1 MRREFAVLGMVIC
14 IAAGFGL
21 GWFIPPLLTA
31 EPAEGKTLLEEIQDR
46 GYIYVGTD
54 EPWPPFEIFNVTAD
68 EWQGFDIDL
77 SAMIAAHLNVSLEM
91 TDMDFDLLIGACKA
105 GTIDMIAAAMMV
117 TPTRAE
123 QLAHSVPYI
132 RVTEVVIVKTAST
145 INITSL
151 DEITA
156 YIVGVQSGTT
166 QHDTLLDLGMTEG
179 VDLLV
184 YPKADVL
191 MAALDAG
198 TINAAFVDEPVFT
211 VYAKTYAFKSIF
223 TVPAEPTAL
232 WCRWEEPEL
241 MKEINTVILNAFG
254 DGTMDLLIEK
264 WFG

>member
-77 SAMIAAHLNVSLEM
+77 SAMIAVHLGVGLIM

-105 GTIDMIAAAMMV
+105 GAIDMIAAAMMV
-117 TPTRAE
+117 TSTRAE

-132 RVTEVVIVKTAST
+132 RVNEVVIVQSAST

-151 DEITA
+151 TEITA
-156 YIVGVQSGTT
+156 YTVGVQSGTT

-179 VDLLV
+179 VNLLV

-191 MAALDAG
+191 MAALDLG
-198 TINAAFVDEPVFT
+198 GIDAAFVDEPVFT

-241 MKEINTVILNAFG
+241 MKEINKVILNAFG
-254 DGTMDLLIEK
+254 DGSMDLLIEK